1 MTLTVVQKDRDSE
14 ITPTRRGWD
23 IMAHNQLEMVLGV
36 HLNG

>member
-1 MTLTVVQKDRDSE
+1 MTLTVVQKDRDS
-14 ITPTRRGWD
+14 TRRGWD